1 MEQLIRTNKP
11 KLSNSSVKT
20 YLSVLHSLN
29 KVLGKD
35 DENMET
41 IFNDPASVI
50 SVADKYKI
58 TRRKTIMSALT
69 VLTTHDEKVAEVY
82 RTELYKLIKEY
93 DALQLEQKKSEKD
106 EANWIEWSDVLKVY
120 DEMTKDM
127 APIMKRKVRSDDD
140 VQKLQLYVLLSLFVL
155 IAPRRAKDYVDFVT
169 MNKDI
174 NKEKDNY
181 FDPKEKVLVF
191 NSYKTAKTYGT
202 QYVNAPPKLVSILNK
217 WLAVNPSDH
226 LFFGMLG
233 KPVSQTGIAQ
243 WFYKIFGRSVSVNAL
258 RHSYL
263 THFHS
268 LKQSLKQMDMTAKG
282 MGHSIKTQL
291 QYAKQ

>member
-35 DENMET
+35 DEHMET

-69 VLTTHDEKVAEVY
+69 VLTTHEEKVAEVY

-93 DALQLEQKKSEKD
+93 DALMLEQKKSEKD
-106 EANWIEWSDVLKVY
+106 EANWIDWSDVLKVY
-120 DEMTKDM
+120 DEMVKDM

-140 VQKLQLYVLLSLFVL
+140 VQMHHAEQR
-155 IAPRRAKDYVDFVT
+155 I
-169 MNKDI
+169 
-174 NKEKDNY
+174 
-181 FDPKEKVLVF
+181 
-191 NSYKTAKTYGT
+191 G
-202 QYVNAPPKLVSILNK
+202 
-217 WLAVNPSDH
+217 
-226 LFFGMLG
+226 
-233 KPVSQTGIAQ
+233 
-243 WFYKIFGRSVSVNAL
+243 
-258 RHSYL
+258 
-263 THFHS
+263 
-268 LKQSLKQMDMTAKG
+268 
-282 MGHSIKTQL
+282 
-291 QYAKQ
+291 

>member
-35 DENMET
+35 DEHMET

-69 VLTTHDEKVAEVY
+69 VLTTHEEKVAEVY

-93 DALQLEQKKSEKD
+93 DALMLEQKKSEKD
-106 EANWIEWSDVLKVY
+106 EANWIDWSDVLKVY
-120 DEMTKDM
+120 DEMVKDM

-155 IAPRRAKDYVDFVT
+155 IAPRRAKDWVDFKIREIDT
-169 MNKDI
+169 
-174 NKEKDNY
+174 EKDNY
-181 FDPKEKVLVF
+181 FDAKQKLLVF
-191 NSYKTAKTYGT
+191 NSYKTAKTYGKQT
-202 QYVNAPPKLVSILNK
+202 VNVPTKLATILKK
-217 WLAVNPSDH
+217 WIEVNPSDH
-226 LFFGMLG
+226 LFFGILG

-243 WFYKIFGRSVSVNAL
+243 WFYKIFQRHVSVNAL

-263 THFHS
+263 TGFHS
-268 LKQSLKQMDMTAKG
+268 TKKSLKSMDETAKN
-282 MGHSIKTQL
+282 MGHSIVMGLK
-291 QYAKQ
+291 YAKE

>member
-35 DENMET
+35 DEHMET

-69 VLTTHDEKVAEVY
+69 VLTTHEEKVAEVY

-93 DALQLEQKKSEKD
+93 DALMLEQKKSEKD
-106 EANWIEWSDVLKVY
+106 EANWIDWSDVLKVY
-120 DEMTKDM
+120 DEMVKDM
-127 APIMKRKVRSDDD
+127 TPIMKRKVKSDDD
-140 VQKLQLYVLLSLFVL
+140 VQKLQSYVLLSLFVL
-155 IAPRRAKDYVDFVT
+155 IAPRRAKDWVDFKIREIDT
-169 MNKDI
+169 
-174 NKEKDNY
+174 EKDNY
-181 FDPKEKVLVF
+181 FDAKQKLLVF
-191 NSYKTAKTYGT
+191 NSYKTAKTYGKQT
-202 QYVNAPPKLVSILNK
+202 VNVPTKLATILKK
-217 WLAVNPSDH
+217 WIEVNPSDH
-226 LFFGMLG
+226 LFFGILG

-243 WFYKIFGRSVSVNAL
+243 WFYKIFGRHVSVNAL

-263 THFHS
+263 TQFHS
-268 LKQSLKQMDMTAKG
+268 TKKSLKSMDSTAKD
-282 MGHSIKTQL
+282 MGHSIKTSL
-291 QYAKQ
+291 QYAKE

>member
-35 DENMET
+35 DEHMET

-69 VLTTHDEKVAEVY
+69 VLTTHDEKVAEIY

-93 DALQLEQKKSEKD
+93 DALMLEQKKSEKD
-106 EANWIEWSDVLKVY
+106 EANWIDWSDVLKVY
-120 DEMTKDM
+120 DEMVKDM

-155 IAPRRAKDYVDFVT
+155 IAPRRAKDWVDFKIREIDT
-169 MNKDI
+169 
-174 NKEKDNY
+174 EKDNY
-181 FDPKEKVLVF
+181 FDAKQKLLVF
-191 NSYKTAKTYGT
+191 NSYKTAKTYGKQT
-202 QYVNAPPKLVSILNK
+202 VNVPTKLATILKK
-217 WLAVNPSDH
+217 WIEVNPSDH
-226 LFFGMLG
+226 LFFGILG

-243 WFYKIFGRSVSVNAL
+243 WFYKIFGRHVSVNAL

-263 THFHS
+263 TQFHS
-268 LKQSLKQMDMTAKG
+268 TKKSLKSMDSTAKD
-282 MGHSIKTQL
+282 MGHSIKTSL
-291 QYAKQ
+291 QYAKE

>member
-35 DENMET
+35 DEHMET

-69 VLTTHDEKVAEVY
+69 VLTTHEEKVAEVY

-93 DALQLEQKKSEKD
+93 DALMLEQKKSEKD
-106 EANWIEWSDVLKVY
+106 EANWIDWSDVLKVY
-120 DEMTKDM
+120 DEMVKDM

-155 IAPRRAKDYVDFVT
+155 IAPRRAKDWVDFKIREIDT
-169 MNKDI
+169 
-174 NKEKDNY
+174 EKDNY
-181 FDPKEKVLVF
+181 FDAKQKLLVF
-191 NSYKTAKTYGT
+191 NSYKTAKTYGKQT
-202 QYVNAPPKLVSILNK
+202 VNVPTKLATILKK
-217 WLAVNPSDH
+217 WIEVNPSDH
-226 LFFGMLG
+226 LFFGILG

-243 WFYKIFGRSVSVNAL
+243 WFYKIFGRHVSVNAL

-263 THFHS
+263 TQFHS
-268 LKQSLKQMDMTAKG
+268 TKKSLKSMDSTAKD
-282 MGHSIKTQL
+282 MGHSIKTSL
-291 QYAKQ
+291 QYAKE

>member
-1 MEQLIRTNKP
+1 MEALLHSNKP
-11 KLSNSSVKT
+11 KLSPSSVKT

-35 DENMET
+35 DENMEQ

-50 SVADKYKI
+50 SVAEKYKL

-69 VLTTHDEKVAEVY
+69 VLTTHEEKVAEVY

-106 EANWIEWSDVLKVY
+106 EANWIEWNDVLKVY

-127 APIMKRKVRSDDD
+127 APIMKRKIKSDDD

-155 IAPRRAKDYVDFVT
+155 IAPRRAKDWVDFKIREID
-169 MNKDI
+169 N
-174 NKEKDNY
+174 EKDNY
-181 FDPKEKVLVF
+181 FDAKQKLLVF
-191 NSYKTAKTYGT
+191 NSYKTSAKYGKQT
-202 QYVNAPPKLVSILNK
+202 VNVPTKLATILKK
-217 WLAVNPSDH
+217 WIEINPSDH
-226 LFFGMLG
+226 LFFGILG

-243 WFYKIFGRSVSVNAL
+243 WFYKIFGRHVSVNAL

-263 THFHS
+263 TQFHS
-268 LKQSLKQMDMTAKG
+268 TKKSLKSMDSTAKD
-282 MGHSIKTQL
+282 MGHSVLMGLK
-291 QYAKQ
+291 YAKE

>member
-11 KLSNSSVKT
+11 KLSASSIKT
-20 YLSVLHSLN
+20 YLQVLHSLN

-50 SVADKYKI
+50 SVAEKYKL

-106 EANWIEWSDVLKVY
+106 EANWIDWSDVLKVY
-120 DEMTKDM
+120 DEMSKDM
-127 APIMKRKVRSDDD
+127 APIMKRKLKTDDD
-140 VQKLQLYVLLSLFVL
+140 VQKMQLYVLLSLFVL
-155 IAPRRAKDYVDFVT
+155 INPRRAKDWVDFKIREID
-169 MNKDI
+169 N
-174 NKEKDNY
+174 EKDNY
-181 FDPKEKVLVF
+181 YDEKQKSLVF
-191 NSYKTAKTYGT
+191 NSYKTAKTYGKQT
-202 QYVNAPPKLVSILNK
+202 VAVPTKLATILKK
-217 WLAVNPSDH
+217 WITLNPSDH
-226 LFFGMLG
+226 LFFGILG
-233 KPVSQTGIAQ
+233 KPISQTGITQ
-243 WFYKIFGRSVSVNAL
+243 WMYRIFGRHVSVNAL

-263 THFHS
+263 THFHGTRNS
-268 LKQSLKQMDMTAKG
+268 LKSMDATAKN
-282 MGHSIKTQL
+282 MGHSIKTSL
-291 QYAKQ
+291 QYAKE